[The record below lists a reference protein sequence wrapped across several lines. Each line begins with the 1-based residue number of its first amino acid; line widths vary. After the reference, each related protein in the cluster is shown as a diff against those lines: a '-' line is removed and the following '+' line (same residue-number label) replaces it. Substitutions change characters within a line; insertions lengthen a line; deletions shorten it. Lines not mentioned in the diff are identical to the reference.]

1 MSNLTDKLLNFL
13 NLTDDED
20 DYDDYEDDYQED
32 DEPKFSS
39 KKALKSTKVRESSDD
54 FDDSAF
60 ESSKTSKAVARSSR
74 TRTSKVVP
82 MRGKNGMEVCVV
94 KPTTVEDARDITDT
108 LVGGRAVIL
117 NLEGLHVELAQ
128 RIIDFTAGS
137 CYAIDGNLQ
146 KVSNYIFI
154 ITPGSVEISGDFQ
167 EVIDGGIDVTSM

>member
-1 MSNLTDKLLNFL
+1 MGKLTDKFL
-13 NLTDDED
+13 DMMRLTEDD
-20 DYDDYEDDYQED
+20 DYDDYDDDYEVEE
-32 DEPKFSS
+32 EPKF
-39 KKALKSTKVRESSDD
+39 KKPLKSTKVRESVDEYDD
-54 FDDSAF
+54 LDF
-60 ESSKTSKAVARSSR
+60 ESSKPAKAATRSRSR
-74 TRTSKVVP
+74 ASKVVP
-82 MRGKNGMEVCVV
+82 MRSRSGMEVCVV

-154 ITPGSVEISGDFQ
+154 ITPGSVDITGDFQ
-167 EVIDGGIDVTSM
+167 EVIEGGIDVTSM